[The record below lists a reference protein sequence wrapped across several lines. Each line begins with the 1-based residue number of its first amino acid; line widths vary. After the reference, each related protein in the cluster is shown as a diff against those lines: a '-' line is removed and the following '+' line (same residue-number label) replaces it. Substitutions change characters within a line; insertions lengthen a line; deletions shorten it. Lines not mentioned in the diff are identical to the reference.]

1 MCSNLVRI
9 FLKVF
14 IFLKQTMTR
23 RQYYFYRYASEY
35 KNINKTTNKALLD
48 ILPVQTNIGGTEAQT
63 NINLQK
69 NKQAI
74 VKKKVLIFFLKL

>member
-1 MCSNLVRI
+1 MYSNLVELSI
-9 FLKVF
+9 KVF

-23 RQYYFYRYASEY
+23 RQYYFYRYAREY
-35 KNINKTTNKALLD
+35 NNVNKTTNKARLD

-69 NKQAI
+69 TNK
-74 VKKKVLIFFLKL
+74 LL